1 MVTCAM
7 VASSFR
13 RGWFCPAPDGG
24 SMHPCRGAQSRKP
37 AAAPYT
43 APQDVF
49 DGTLPA
55 MSLRM
60 ARARGATAREPR
72 EPEVSRGTVRVEE
85 ECLELEVTSPR
96 EINILRRWLGR
107 VNGPAYS
114 QPYLVEG
121 PPGRFRLYVGEAAE
135 RVRTRHGIL

>member
-1 MVTCAM
+1 
-7 VASSFR
+7 
-13 RGWFCPAPDGG
+13 
-24 SMHPCRGAQSRKP
+24 
-37 AAAPYT
+37 
-43 APQDVF
+43 
-49 DGTLPA
+49 

-60 ARARGATAREPR
+60 ARTRGATAREPR

-85 ECLELEVTSPR
+85 ECLELDVTSPR

-135 RVRTRHGIL
+135 RVRTRHGML

>member
-1 MVTCAM
+1 MVTCAIWPPPFGGGRFALPPM
-7 VASSFR
+7 AGQCIRAGVPNRANLRQPRTR
-13 RGWFCPAPDGG
+13 RPK
-24 SMHPCRGAQSRKP
+24 H
-37 AAAPYT
+37 
-43 APQDVF
+43 F

-72 EPEVSRGTVRVEE
+72 EPEVSCGTVRVEE
-85 ECLELEVTSPR
+85 ECLELDVTSPR

-107 VNGPAYS
+107 VNGPAHS

-121 PPGRFRLYVGEAAE
+121 PPGRSRP
-135 RVRTRHGIL
+135 HGRQAD